1 MNFAPYQSSP
11 PENTRVATPPPRTST
26 ASPNTHYTKP
36 QPSIADTS
44 DPWGAARLPSPD
56 QYNDNEYTDLEGQ
69 GQGQSRSFLG
79 AAPATDVFATSL
91 GFRMEIEACLA
102 YLMLPPAGGV
112 ILLIF
117 EHKSDYVR

>member
-11 PENTRVATPPPRTST
+11 PETTRVASPPLRSHTT
-26 ASPNTHYTKP
+26 SPNNHFTKP
-36 QPSIADTS
+36 AASIADTA
-44 DPWGAARLPSPD
+44 DPWGAARLPSPSR
-56 QYNDNEYTDLEGQ
+56 YTDNEYTDLEGQ
-69 GQGQSRSFLG
+69 PQRSYASTPG
-79 AAPATDVFATSL
+79 TDVFATSL